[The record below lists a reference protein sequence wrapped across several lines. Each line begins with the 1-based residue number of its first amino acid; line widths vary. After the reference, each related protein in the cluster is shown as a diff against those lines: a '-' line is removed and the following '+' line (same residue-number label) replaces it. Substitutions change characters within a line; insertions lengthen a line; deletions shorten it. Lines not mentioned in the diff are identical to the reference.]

1 VEQKVTVIA
10 LEGKQAL
17 VQARRASACGDC
29 AGKASCSTMGS
40 WSDRFAQLRVQNSV
54 HAGVGDEVLLEVSD
68 SMMLR
73 IAFQLYGLPMIA
85 FVMCGL
91 ALRAFAGLADWPSP
105 EVWGAVGGIAGVLS
119 TYAGLLYRNT
129 HDKDKTLDAKM
140 VKITRRADSIP
151 ILPV

>member
-1 VEQKVTVIA
+1 MEQKVTVIA

-40 WSDRFAQLRVQNSV
+40 WSDRIAQIRVHNSV
-54 HAGVGDEVLLEVSD
+54 HAAIGDEVLLEVSD
-68 SMMLR
+68 SMMLK

-85 FVMCGL
+85 FVLCGL
-91 ALRAFAGLADWPSP
+91 ALRGLAGVADWPLP
-105 EVWGAVGGIAGVLS
+105 EVWGAVGGIAGVLA
-119 TYAGLLYRNT
+119 TYAGLLYRT
-129 HDKDKTLDAKM
+129 SHGKGKTLDAQM